1 MFNEN
6 RKLKVG
12 RFEEPKLNKICPK
25 LLTPIFTQK
34 NSSLRAFLFSRVCPE
49 PTDQK
54 VLKVNKDSL
63 VTSGNPDRW
72 E

>member
-1 MFNEN
+1 MESLGHRVSLDQWVSADPPASLDFQE
-6 RKLKVG
+6 RKDTG
-12 RFEEPKLNKICPK
+12 
-25 LLTPIFTQK
+25 
-34 NSSLRAFLFSRVCPE
+34 VCPE